1 MKITKAIKLQV
12 LISLKLLQN
21 SKQIE
26 CIVGCHK
33 LARWHLQ
40 TKAENEKP
48 ALS

>member
-12 LISLKLLQN
+12 LISFKLLQN

-26 CIVGCHK
+26 CIVGHK